1 MIKWLKNNKP
11 TRQLQTLQLWN
22 QLTTNIT
29 LWHHLQLLVP
39 HNQHWVWQWQL
50 ESKWQTIAKVSEV
63 GLDKASDICVLV
75 AALTF
80 TAWSSK
86 IRIPSL
92 DFSFLVY
99 KTKDLNYGISKVLPN
114 SKTGWPQ
121 NTSVTDYS
129 CPQKIHM
136 LNPNLLWEWLG
147 LDEVMRVKSESEV
160 AQPCPTF
167 RNPMDCSRPGPSI
180 HGIFQARVQEW
191 GAIAFSHSQVCNPN
205 LGIVLL

>member
-147 LDEVMRVKSESEV
+147 LDEVMRVESESEV
-160 AQPCPTF
+160 AQSYLFLCKM
-167 RNPMDCSRPGPSI
+167 MDCSLPGSSV
-180 HGIFQARVQEW
+180 HVVFQARVLE
-191 GAIAFSHSQVCNPN
+191 
-205 LGIVLL
+205 